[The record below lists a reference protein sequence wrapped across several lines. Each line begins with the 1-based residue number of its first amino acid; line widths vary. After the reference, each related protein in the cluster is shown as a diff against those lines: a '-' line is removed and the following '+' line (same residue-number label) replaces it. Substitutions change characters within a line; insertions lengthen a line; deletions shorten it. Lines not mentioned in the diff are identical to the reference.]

1 MSCRIARRA
10 LSTTASASAPAPQ
23 SRQKWIPYPDYNG
36 IATRHADFARNCAE
50 RGVSSEPVTRV
61 TALWQRH
68 LDAVRAVESVR
79 AQRNALAKRASD
91 AAVRAEVMA
100 ESKQLRVVL
109 SDLEAKANAIHEEML
124 AQALLVPNEAH
135 PDAPRGDEHASRTA
149 RHHGNPVG
157 GGDSSSSLRS
167 HIDIGQAQGWFDFEA
182 GAAVSGSKFVYLRRD
197 AALLE
202 LALVQWTLGELAK
215 RNFEPILPPD
225 VVLTQAVAAC
235 GFQPRGDASQVYALD
250 PRVATTDMCLVGTSE
265 IPLTAE
271 HAGRIFEPSQL
282 PIRSA
287 GFGHC
292 FRAEAG
298 ALGAHSRGMYRL
310 HQFSKVEMV
319 MLVDPQHSDRML
331 DELVAIQESIVQQLE
346 LPYRIRDMATG
357 DLGASAY
364 RKFDLEAWMPSRN
377 DWGELCSASNC
388 TDYQS
393 RRLNVRFRRGAES
406 PLPFVHT
413 LNATALAVPRVIL
426 AIVENHQQRDGT
438 VRLPPPLR
446 RFMGDRESIGKPV
459 FFTPTS

>member
-1 MSCRIARRA
+1 VCR
-10 LSTTASASAPAPQ
+10 
-23 SRQKWIPYPDYNG
+23 D
-36 IATRHADFARNCAE
+36 
-50 RGVSSEPVTRV
+50 RGVSAEPVARV
-61 TALWQRH
+61 ASLWQRH
-68 LDAVRAVESVR
+68 LDAIRAVETAR

-91 AAVRAEVMA
+91 ASQRAQVQA
-100 ESKQLRVVL
+100 ESKQLRGLLVQ
-109 SDLEAKANAIHEEML
+109 LEANAATIHDELM

-135 PDAPRGDEHASRTA
+135 PDAPRGDELASRTV
-149 RHHGNPVG
+149 REHGTVPDATN
-157 GGDSSSSLRS
+157 LRS

-202 LALVQWTLGELAK
+202 LALVQWTLNELTK
-215 RNFEPILPPD
+215 RGFEPILPPD
-225 VVLTQAVAAC
+225 VVLTQAVASC
-235 GFQPRGDASQVYALD
+235 GFQPRGEASQVYSLD
-250 PRVATTDMCLVGTSE
+250 ARVATTDMCLVGTSE

-271 HAGRIFEPSQL
+271 HAGRIIEPAQL

-298 ALGAHSRGMYRL
+298 SLGAHSRGMYRL

-319 MLVDPQHSDRML
+319 TIVDPLHSDRML

-388 TDYQS
+388 TDYQA
-393 RRLNVRFRRGAES
+393 RRLNMRYRRSAES

-446 RFMGDRESIGKPV
+446 RFMGDRELIGKPV
-459 FFTPTS
+459 FTPTL